1 MKGLTLGNGLAEGA
15 VFNNRMQVGEMTL
28 GSGGSVWKL
37 VNEYTRTGVVNN
49 GNVWKQRLT
58 IPGKPV
64 IVTAFDYDGVNR
76 LTVAEE
82 GPANENAAACTGAAA
97 GNWCQK
103 FSYDRRGNRLVAAK
117 FGVGQGASALDPG
130 AVSAG
135 TNQVTGG
142 NWHYNGRGDLDTDG
156 DGRKYLYDGEGRLV
170 ATCGAAVALGSCN
183 ALDAGGTW
191 EARYV
196 YDGNGKRV
204 RRDTQVGGAVTTVV
218 WGYDAGGKMVAE
230 YGVGEGLGGVQ
241 YVTAD
246 HLGSTRVVAVGRW
259 DYEPFGAEIG
269 VVAASV
275 RSGVAGYVGGVGV
288 RQRFTGKERD
298 AETGRGYFGRRGE
311 PGR

>member
-1 MKGLTLGNGLAEGA
+1 MVSCFDSNGRVSWVSRERTETECISSTIGAGKSWYADGVSYAPHGGLKGLTLGNGLAEGA

-103 FSYDRRGNRLVAAK
+103 FSYDRWGNRLVAAK
-117 FGVGQGASALDPG
+117 YGVGQGTSVLDPG

-156 DGRKYLYDGEGRLV
+156 DGRKYLYDAEGRLV

-204 RRDTQVGGAVTTVV
+204 RRDTQVGGVVTTVV

-246 HLGSTRVVAVGRW
+246 HLGSTRVVT
-259 DYEPFGAEIG
+259 D
-269 VVAASV
+269 
-275 RSGVAGYVGGVGV
+275 GGGM
-288 RQRFTGKERD
+288 GWRD
-298 AETGRGYFGRRGE
+298 
-311 PGR
+311 